1 MNKKQKNMERR
12 VGSSLTTA
20 GGGYF
25 VRGELNRNER
35 SVRWT
40 VAKIEIAGKQNQVK
54 NMERRVEKSGAPFL
68 KYVTR
73 HIPQAIRGGGSTDS
87 GSSRLN

>member
-1 MNKKQKNMERR
+1 MNKNMERR

-20 GGGYF
+20 SGGNF

-40 VAKIEIAGKQNQVK
+40 VAKIEIAGKQNQAK
-54 NMERRVEKSGAPFL
+54 NMERRVEKVRRSFSGVCHKAHP
-68 KYVTR
+68 
-73 HIPQAIRGGGSTDS
+73 
-87 GSSRLN
+87 SSDPWWRIHR